1 MTTEDRILQNMT
13 IGKLRTRITLRI
25 PSVQKDSRGNDIL
38 SYQDGATV
46 WGCVETHASQMYETT
61 GEVNIIRKVIII
73 MRYRSDLT
81 PDYQFTAAGRIYRQ
95 IGSPIDAGMRHRWI
109 YAECEEDVQT

>member
-13 IGKLRTRITLRI
+13 IGKLRTRITIRV
-25 PSVQKDSRGNDIL
+25 PSVQKDSRGNNIL
-38 SYQDGATV
+38 SYADGDTV

-81 PDYQFTAAGRIYRQ
+81 PDHQFRAAGRLYRQ
-95 IGSPIDAGMRHRWI
+95 VGSPLDAGMRHQWN
-109 YAECEEDVQT
+109 YMECVEDVQT